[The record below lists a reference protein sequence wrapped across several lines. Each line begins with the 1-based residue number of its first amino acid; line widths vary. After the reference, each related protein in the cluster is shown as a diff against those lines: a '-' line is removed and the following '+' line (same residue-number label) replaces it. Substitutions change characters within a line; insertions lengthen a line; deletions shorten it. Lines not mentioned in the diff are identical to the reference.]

1 MHIIVD
7 INTVETDCDWL
18 FDGTGQR
25 AKVLKDANFFCC
37 GSCFSARF
45 FFSKYRYEIEN
56 NEAAKNCISNI
67 FIPSFHPTFAHSLP
81 PQAA

>member
-1 MHIIVD
+1 MPTSFAV
-7 INTVETDCDWL
+7 VRASLREFL
-18 FDGTGQR
+18 FP
-25 AKVLKDANFFCC
+25 KF
-37 GSCFSARF
+37 
-45 FFSKYRYEIEN
+45 RYEIEN

>member
-1 MHIIVD
+1 LL
-7 INTVETDCDWL
+7 W
-18 FDGTGQR
+18 F
-25 AKVLKDANFFCC
+25 VLLCAN
-37 GSCFSARF
+37 F
-45 FFSKYRYEIEN
+45 FFSKFRYEIEN